1 MTRMPLLFPL
11 VFVAAP
17 AVADI
22 SDAGNACIDA
32 LRAMG
37 TPDSQGGEILSDTFS
52 EAGTVV
58 MLRDRGGSE
67 YKCIVWSDGT
77 VAELTLVD
85 AMDDGDGAMAG
96 AAAPGVS
103 GEQRVQFAAGTSG
116 AAMSGTLQPGTSVTY
131 VLGASD
137 GQFMNVDV
145 ASRGGALDYRI
156 FNPDGSALLDLIGSD
171 TPYEGQLW
179 QTGDHRIEVMNAGA
193 QPVNFDIGIGIK

>member
-11 VFVAAP
+11 VFIAAP

-37 TPDSQGGEILSDTFS
+37 TPDTQGGEILSDTFS

-77 VAELTLVD
+77 VGELSVQT
-85 AMDDGDGAMAG
+85 AMDDGEGAMAG
-96 AAAPGVS
+96 ASAPFVS
-103 GEQRVQFAAGTSG
+103 GDQRVQFAAGTSG
-116 AAMSGTLQPGTSVTY
+116 AALSGTLAPGTSVTY
-131 VLGASD
+131 LLGASD
-137 GQFMNVDV
+137 GQFMNVDL
-145 ASRGGALDYRI
+145 ASHGGALDYRI
-156 FNPDGSALLDLIGSD
+156 LNPDGTPLLDMMDSG
-171 TPYEGQLW
+171 TPYQGQLW
-179 QTGDHRIEVMNAGA
+179 QSGDHRIEVLNAGA
-193 QPVNFDIGIGIK
+193 QPVTFDIGIGIN